1 MGETSVIDVG
11 FDFTGRHVLVTGGTR
26 GLGLAVAQAF
36 TEAGARV
43 SVTGTKIL
51 PSLYDA
57 DLSRFDYHQLQLASN
72 DAIESF
78 AERIGAVD
86 VLVNAAGARLASTMD
101 EHEREF
107 LCHSA
112 RLGFVG
118 PQRLTQ
124 QLRQRICSSTAPGGG
139 AVVHTRST
147 LSWLELTQTT
157 TDAENELRAQTA
169 QAGRAWS
176 RYGARV
182 NTVLTP
188 SRVTVPSQQRL
199 ATPPVNDHAGA
210 VLTRPR
216 AVPEVNVG
224 EVATI
229 TMFLASTGAAALSG
243 QTIHATVRR

>member
-1 MGETSVIDVG
+1 MIDVG

-26 GLGLAVAQAF
+26 GLGLAMAKAF
-36 TEAGARV
+36 KGAGARV

-57 DLSRFDYHQLQLASN
+57 DLSGFDYHQLQLASS

-78 AERIGAVD
+78 VERIGAVD
-86 VLVNAAGARLASTMD
+86 VLVNAAGARLASSMD

-124 QLRQRICSSTAPGGG
+124 QLRHRICASSAPGGG
-139 AVVHTRST
+139 AVVHTRPT

-157 TDAENELRAQTA
+157 ADAENELRAQTA

-176 RYGARV
+176 RIGARV

-188 SRVTVPSQQRL
+188 TRVAVPSQQRL
-199 ATPPVNDHAGA
+199 VAAPVDEHSGT
-210 VLTRPR
+210 VLTRTR
-216 AVPEVNVG
+216 VTSEVNVD

-229 TMFLASTGAAALSG
+229 AMFLASTGAAALSG